1 MMPKIIAIARET
13 IPHEK
18 RVAATPDTV
27 QRLIELGYS
36 VLVESRAGSQA
47 SYSNDAYRAAGA
59 DIVDTDTL
67 YARANILLKVNAPD
81 QRQDLTAQSEWAA
94 LQPGTTVISLMQPGL
109 FPERLDQLREKQ
121 LTGIAVDAIPR
132 ITRAQK
138 MDALSSMGNIA
149 GYRAVIEAAN
159 QFGRFF
165 TGQITAAGKVPPA
178 KVLVIG
184 AGVAGLAAIG
194 AARALGAIVRAFDTR
209 AAARE
214 QVASLGGEFL
224 TVELDEDGSG
234 SGGYAKEMSPEF
246 IAAEMALFR
255 AQAEEVD
262 IIITTALI
270 PGKPAPKLILADMVE
285 RMRPGSVIVDLA
297 AANGGNCELTQPD
310 KVVTR
315 HGVHIIGYT
324 NLPSRLAA
332 QSSQLYGTNLVH
344 LLSDLT
350 PNKDGELVLNLD
362 DEIQRAA
369 CVVHQGDILW
379 PPPAP
384 PTQPAAPPPA
394 SDRTAEAPAPV
405 PNPVKKPIGAQ
416 AMLAYWAIA
425 GLLLLGLGSVAPIEF
440 TQRFFIF
447 VLAIF
452 VGWQVI
458 WNVKHSLHTPL
469 MSVTNAISSIV
480 ILGALLLVG
489 NPSGVIH
496 VMAMVA
502 VLITSINIFGGFYV
516 THRMLKMFRK

>member
-1 MMPKIIAIARET
+1 
-13 IPHEK
+13 
-18 RVAATPDTV
+18 
-27 QRLIELGYS
+27 
-36 VLVESRAGSQA
+36 
-47 SYSNDAYRAAGA
+47 
-59 DIVDTDTL
+59 
-67 YARANILLKVNAPD
+67 
-81 QRQDLTAQSEWAA
+81 
-94 LQPGTTVISLMQPGL
+94 
-109 FPERLDQLREKQ
+109 
-121 LTGIAVDAIPR
+121 
-132 ITRAQK
+132 
-138 MDALSSMGNIA
+138 
-149 GYRAVIEAAN
+149 
-159 QFGRFF
+159 
-165 TGQITAAGKVPPA
+165 
-178 KVLVIG
+178 
-184 AGVAGLAAIG
+184 
-194 AARALGAIVRAFDTR
+194 
-209 AAARE
+209 
-214 QVASLGGEFL
+214 VASLGGEFL
-224 TVELDEDGSG
+224 TIELEEDGSG

-297 AANGGNCELTQPD
+297 AANGGNCELTQAD

-332 QSSQLYGTNLVH
+332 QSSQLYGTNLAH

-350 PNKDGELVLNLD
+350 PAQNGHIELNLD
-362 DEIQRAA
+362 DDIQRAA
-369 CVVHQGDILW
+369 CVVHAGETLW

-384 PTQPAAPPPA
+384 AQPAAPTPQAQTNTPVVA
-394 SDRTAEAPAPV
+394 S
-405 PNPVKKPIGAQ
+405 KPDKQ
-416 AMLAYWAIA
+416 PMRVQSMLAYWVVA
-425 GLLLLGLGSVAPIEF
+425 GALLLGLGSVAPADFIHH
-440 TQRFFIF
+440 FFIF

-489 NPSGVIH
+489 NPSGLINI
-496 VMAMVA
+496 MAIVA
-502 VLITSINIFGGFYV
+502 VFITSINIFGGFYV

>member
-1 MMPKIIAIARET
+1 MPQTIAIARET
-13 IPHEK
+13 AAHEK

-27 QRLIELGYS
+27 ERLQKLGYH
-36 VLVESRAGSQA
+36 VIVESRAGSAA
-47 SYSNDAYRAAGA
+47 SYSNEAYRAAGA
-59 DIVDTDTL
+59 EVVSTDEL

-81 QRQDLTAQSEWAA
+81 QRSDLSGESELKA
-94 LQPGTTVISLMQPGL
+94 LPAGASVISLMQPAL
-109 FPERLDQLREKQ
+109 HPERLEQMRTAG

-138 MDALSSMGNIA
+138 MDALSSMANIA

-224 TVELDEDGSG
+224 TIELEEDGSG

-297 AANGGNCELTQPD
+297 AANGGNCELTQAD

-350 PNKDGELVLNLD
+350 PAQNGHIELNLE

-369 CVVHQGDILW
+369 CVVHAGETLW

-384 PTQPAAPPPA
+384 AQPAPPPPPAETESTAVA
-394 SDRTAEAPAPV
+394 S
-405 PNPVKKPIGAQ
+405 KPDKQ
-416 AMLAYWAIA
+416 PMRVQSMLAYWVVA
-425 GLLLLGLGSVAPIEF
+425 GALLLGLGSVAPADFIHH
-440 TQRFFIF
+440 FFIF

-489 NPSGVIH
+489 NPSGLISI
-496 VMAMVA
+496 MAIVA
-502 VLITSINIFGGFYV
+502 VFITSINIFGGFYV

>member
-1 MMPKIIAIARET
+1 MSQIIAIARET
-13 IPHEK
+13 VAHEK

-27 QRLIELGYS
+27 KRLQELGYT

-47 SYSNDAYRAAGA
+47 SFSNEAYRKAGA
-59 DIVDTDTL
+59 EIVDTDAL
-67 YARANILLKVNAPD
+67 YARAHILLKVNAPD
-81 QRQDLTAQSEWAA
+81 QRSDLTGESELSA
-94 LQPGTTVISLMQPGL
+94 LPAGAIVISLMQPGIH
-109 FPERLDQLREKQ
+109 PERLKQ
-121 LTGIAVDAIPR
+121 LSDLGLTGVAVDAIPR

-209 AAARE
+209 EAARE

-224 TVELDEDGSG
+224 TVDLVEDGSG

-332 QSSQLYGTNLVH
+332 QSSQLYGTNLFH

-350 PNKDGELVLNLD
+350 PAKNGIIALNLD

-369 CVVHQGDILW
+369 CVVHQGEILW

-384 PTQPAAPPPA
+384 TQPAV
-394 SDRTAEAPAPV
+394 APAPE
-405 PNPVKKPIGAQ
+405 PSSAAPMPQPKSEKKPLGARS
-416 AMLAYWAIA
+416 MLAYWAVA
-425 GLLLLGLGSVAPIEF
+425 GLLLLGLGSVAPADFI
-440 TQRFFIF
+440 QRFFIF

-480 ILGALLLVG
+480 ILGALLLIG
-489 NPSGVIH
+489 NPSGIIH
-496 VMAMVA
+496 IMAIVA
-502 VLITSINIFGGFYV
+502 VFITSINIFGGFYV

>member
-1 MMPKIIAIARET
+1 MSQIIAIARET
-13 IPHEK
+13 AAHEK

-27 QRLIELGYS
+27 KRLQELGYT
-36 VLVESRAGSQA
+36 VIVESRAGTPA
-47 SYSNDAYRAAGA
+47 SFSNEAYRTAGA
-59 DIVDTDTL
+59 EIVSTDEL
-67 YARANILLKVNAPD
+67 YARAHILLKVNAPE
-81 QRQDLTAQSEWAA
+81 QRTDLAGESELDA
-94 LQPGTTVISLMQPGL
+94 LQTGATVISLMQPGL
-109 FPERLDQLREKQ
+109 NPERLERLRSLK

-178 KVLVIG
+178 KVLIIG

-224 TVELDEDGSG
+224 TVELEEDGSG

-255 AQAEEVD
+255 AQAEDVD

-332 QSSQLYGTNLVH
+332 QSSQLYGTNLFH

-350 PNKDGELVLNLD
+350 PAKNGHIELNLD
-362 DEIQRAA
+362 DEIQRSA
-369 CVVHQGDILW
+369 CVVHAGEVLW

-384 PTQPAAPPPA
+384 TPPVIAPA
-394 SDRTAEAPAPV
+394 SEPTTPTKPHSKAE
-405 PNPVKKPIGAQ
+405 KKPLGVQ
-416 AMLAYWAIA
+416 AMLAYWGVA
-425 GLLLLGLGSVAPIEF
+425 GLLLLGLGAVAPPEF
-440 TQRFFIF
+440 IQHFFIF
-447 VLAIF
+447 VLSIF
-452 VGWQVI
+452 IGWQVI

-480 ILGALLLVG
+480 ILGALLLIG
-489 NPSGVIH
+489 NPSGLIH
-496 VMAMVA
+496 VMAIVA
-502 VLITSINIFGGFYV
+502 VFITSINIFGGFYV